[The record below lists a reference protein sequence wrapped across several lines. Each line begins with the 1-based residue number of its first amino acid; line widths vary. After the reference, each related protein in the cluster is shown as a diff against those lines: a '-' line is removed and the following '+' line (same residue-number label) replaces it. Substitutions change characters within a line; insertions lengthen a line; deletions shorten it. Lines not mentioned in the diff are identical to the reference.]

1 MSKAQ
6 DQEQEAPEEDTTDQP
21 NKKVT
26 SALKVL

>member
-6 DQEQEAPEEDTTDQP
+6 DQEPEAPEEDTTDQP

-26 SALKVL
+26 SALKA